1 MSIISL
7 LVMLL
12 VAVVFLCILSLA
24 SSKGAVLSPQFGFAT
39 CFIPGIIYALM
50 YVDKWNLQLSGYTLF
65 TIILGVSIFITVSTI
80 TSWLCRIYKKEKL
93 RRGRITEG
101 NVIGNVNDYITQ
113 WKLALIIILQL
124 FTLVSTLLF
133 LFRNFGTDLSAAM
146 MSFRISNNDIT
157 STNYITLPGTI
168 RAIRRVCLAS
178 GFIMTYLF
186 TNGLV
191 YNNKK
196 NRVAELLC
204 IFLTLLNSLTLG
216 GRGDALQLITAGVM
230 QYLIIE
236 RHKEGRKF
244 IKIGNILK
252 IMVITIVIIATFAQV
267 GELLGRNM
275 SFINF
280 NDYIAVYLSAELKN
294 LDTFI
299 RSGVFGTNF
308 ISSQTMVNVVNL
320 LGSLLGNTDWIHN
333 LDNPYRFMNGY
344 SLGNVS
350 TVFYAFMYDGGY
362 IGTVIYTSIMAII
375 CQIIFQGAT
384 NANTEKKI
392 SLSVVLYSYV
402 WFTVIFSFFSDKFY
416 EIIINTNFVW
426 MLFSWLVIR
435 AFLLVKLK

>member
-1 MSIISL
+1 
-7 LVMLL
+7 MLL